1 MTALVGYGLYLLPG
15 VGQLVWAARLRDL
28 RLLSRYP
35 SLALYLL
42 FSILSSAVVL
52 SAHVYHADSEAY
64 GWLFVVAQP
73 VGWTLL
79 LCVVLEVYQRMIDGY
94 DGLHRF
100 GRLMMYGAVGTLA
113 VVLTF
118 LLLLDKPDGALGQW
132 RNFWYRQERSVYFGL
147 CLLSVLSRRFSEPI
161 FSCALERT
169 LLSCLPFSGA
179 LFAGQ
184 ALVLI
189 VAEHFG
195 GLVQW
200 KNVVLPLLH
209 GSCLLGGA
217 VAFSRRGE
225 EIRAG
230 ERVLSAQ
237 GVPNRSGLG
246 GEAGGF
252 EQGAAKGVK
261 SHDDCIGIVPRF
273 SWLSHC
279 SHGESS
285 GVSAGEPSARTAR
298 RCRC

>member
-147 CLLSVLSRRFSEPI
+147 CLLSVSLAGFGAYFQLRVGKNVVVVFAV
-161 FSCALERT
+161 F
-169 LLSCLPFSGA
+169 GA

-237 GVPNRSGLG
+237 GVQTEVVLAERLEDLNKALLKVLKP
-246 GEAGGF
+246 
-252 EQGAAKGVK
+252 
-261 SHDDCIGIVPRF
+261 
-273 SWLSHC
+273 
-279 SHGESS
+279 
-285 GVSAGEPSARTAR
+285 
-298 RCRC
+298 